1 MKKTPTA
8 KSRRAKSDEM
18 QEEYD
23 FEYRKARS
31 NRFADHIDKSSLV
44 VVIEPDISKVFTTPE
59 SVNTALRA
67 IIAAMPKTA
76 KSKELRK

>member
-1 MKKTPTA
+1 MKKTSIT

-18 QEEYD
+18 LQEYD
-23 FEYRKARS
+23 FDYRKARP
-31 NRFADHIDKSSLV
+31 NRFAAHVDKSSLV

-59 SVNTALRA
+59 SVNMALRA
-67 IIAAMPKTA
+67 IIAAMPKTP